1 VRAAGEAGRDPTK
14 ITPAVK
20 ATVHVGEPASSQLA
34 LERYVSEFYRY
45 PLASVSSI
53 QACRAGSAE
62 DVVAYLRAVWEAG
75 GRAFVLR
82 AASLGAPEQQLDDL
96 ADTAIPAVS
105 TWSDQTTAPPPCVGG
120 PIPATGP
127 EGPRRKH
134 DLSETGAR
142 RSPNN
147 QRPGIM

>member
-14 ITPAVK
+14 ITPAVM
-20 ATVHVGEPASSQLA
+20 ATIHVGEPASSQLA
-34 LERYVSEFYRY
+34 LEPYVSEFYRY

-62 DVVAYLRAVWEAG
+62 DVVAYLRAVWEPG

-96 ADTAIPAVS
+96 ADIAIPAVS

-127 EGPRRKH
+127 EGPRREH

-142 RSPNN
+142 RSRNN

>member
-1 VRAAGEAGRDPTK
+1 M
-14 ITPAVK
+14 

-62 DVVAYLRAVWEAG
+62 DVVAYLRAVWEPG

-82 AASLGAPEQQLDDL
+82 AA
-96 ADTAIPAVS
+96 
-105 TWSDQTTAPPPCVGG
+105 
-120 PIPATGP
+120 
-127 EGPRRKH
+127 
-134 DLSETGAR
+134 
-142 RSPNN
+142 
-147 QRPGIM
+147 